1 MIDRVWKHGMGLL
14 LGLCTIGL
22 APLAGAHHANS
33 MFDMQKRHVM
43 RGTVERLKWINPHGW
58 LYVNVNKQSGKS
70 ELWGFELG
78 SPNSLM
84 RAGWNPNGIKVGDKV
99 TVVSSLA
106 RDGTRVGILVKVTLP
121 NGRELEGIPVPE
133 GQVIPGGGP
142 QSGAAKI
149 PTNEYK

>member
-1 MIDRVWKHGMGLL
+1 MIDRVCRHG
-14 LGLCTIGL
+14 LGLMLGLFMIGVT
-22 APLAGAHHANS
+22 PWVEAHHANS

-43 RGTVERLKWINPHGW
+43 RGTVEKLKWINPHGW
-58 LYVNVNKQSGKS
+58 LYVNVDKQNGKS

-84 RAGWNPNGIKVGDKV
+84 RTGWNPSGIKVGDKV
-99 TVVSSLA
+99 TLVSSIA

-133 GQVIPGGGP
+133 GQVVPGGGP
-142 QSGAAKI
+142 QSATAKI
-149 PTNEYK
+149 PTSEYK